1 MTTLQALKI
10 LKNEFEDLNTL
21 QKDGSLKSLM
31 QLEDVLIQI
40 VKKLKPEVR
49 RFVDAQKR
57 KEIKT
62 VEQMYIENLRK
73 EKLKKKPL
81 SPISISKTKK
91 LS

>member
-10 LKNEFEDLNTL
+10 LKSEFEDLNTP

-40 VKKLKPEVR
+40 VKEMKPEVR
-49 RFVDAQKR
+49 RFVNAQKR
-57 KEIKT
+57 KDTRT

-73 EKLKKKPL
+73 EKRKKK
-81 SPISISKTKK
+81 SIIQTKIN
-91 LS
+91 

>member
-10 LKNEFEDLNTL
+10 LKTEFEDLNTP

-40 VKKLKPEVR
+40 VKELKPEVR
-49 RFVDAQKR
+49 RFVNAQKR
-57 KEIKT
+57 KDTRT

-73 EKLKKKPL
+73 EKRKKK
-81 SPISISKTKK
+81 SIPINKIS
-91 LS
+91 

>member
-10 LKNEFEDLNTL
+10 LKNEFEDLNTP

-40 VKKLKPEVR
+40 VKELKPEVEI
-49 RFVDAQKR
+49 FVNAQKR
-57 KEIKT
+57 KDTRT

-73 EKLKKKPL
+73 EKHKNK
-81 SPISISKTKK
+81 SIPRKETS
-91 LS
+91 

>member
-10 LKNEFEDLNTL
+10 LKAEFEELNTP

-40 VKKLKPEVR
+40 VKELKPEVR
-49 RFVDAQKR
+49 RFVNAQKR
-57 KEIKT
+57 KDTRT

-73 EKLKKKPL
+73 EKRKKK
-81 SPISISKTKK
+81 SIPINKIS
-91 LS
+91 

>member
-10 LKNEFEDLNTL
+10 LKTEFEDLNTP

-40 VKKLKPEVR
+40 VKELKPEVR
-49 RFVDAQKR
+49 RFVEAQKR
-57 KEIKT
+57 KDTIT

-73 EKLKKKPL
+73 
-81 SPISISKTKK
+81 
-91 LS
+91 